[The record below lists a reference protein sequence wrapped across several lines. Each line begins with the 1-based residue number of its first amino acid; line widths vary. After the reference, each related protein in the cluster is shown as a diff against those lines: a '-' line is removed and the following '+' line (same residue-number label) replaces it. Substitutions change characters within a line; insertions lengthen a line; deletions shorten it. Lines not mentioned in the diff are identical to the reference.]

1 MAAALV
7 ACDLGHVVAEEQ
19 EQEREWDADGVQ
31 HHADDGE
38 RLIPRVCG
46 CVALDTQVV
55 HEVVLAVDLQ
65 QPHPPVSQPSSSLS
79 FSLSAGEEAART
91 CLQLSTDSILQPNP
105 SLSFS
110 LSAGGEAART
120 CLQLSTDSILAL
132 RDGYARNLHV
142 RSTHA
147 PSQPAE

>member
-1 MAAALV
+1 MRLQVHLHQHAPQRMAAALV
-7 ACDLGHVVAEEQ
+7 ACDLGHLVAVEQ
-19 EQEREWDADGVQ
+19 EQKGEWDADGVQ

-79 FSLSAGEEAART
+79 FSLSAG
-91 CLQLSTDSILQPNP
+91 
-105 SLSFS
+105 
-110 LSAGGEAART
+110 GEAART

-147 PSQPAE
+147 PPQPAE